1 MEYKVIFSEKCL
13 EDIELICEYISNTL
27 KSYKS
32 ANRLRNM
39 IIEGT
44 ECLSTFPEMY
54 SRINKHDRLKREYRR
69 IVIKNYILLYTIDYK
84 EKRVYVSHMFY
95 GGMNYLEG
103 LI

>member
-54 SRINKHDRLKREYRR
+54 SRINKHDRLKRAYRR
-69 IVIKNYILLYTIDYK
+69 IVIKNYILLWWDELFRRSYIIFIHRCSPIK
-84 EKRVYVSHMFY
+84 NQKIM
-95 GGMNYLEG
+95 
-103 LI
+103 